1 MSNSFT
7 GGENSAKPLLGSS
20 KRQAVGGGDGGG
32 AVLTWQSGKGRRF
45 GNNQCDLG
53 HVAYLLSLGFC
64 TSKMEIRQGGCES
77 YKCKS
82 VCSFILDV
90 VLSCTNL

>member
-7 GGENSAKPLLGSS
+7 GGENSAKPLLGNL
-20 KRQAVGGGDGGG
+20 KIQAAGAGDGG
-32 AVLTWQSGKGRRF
+32 VVPTWQSGKGRRF

-53 HVAYLLSLGFC
+53 HVAYLLGLGFC
-64 TSKMEIRQGGCES
+64 TSKMEIRQGGCEY

-82 VCSFILDV
+82 IWSFILDV
-90 VLSCTNL
+90 VLSSTNL